1 MRLNRP
7 ADIHGDADSQHIARV
22 LEATKYR
29 RHRLN
34 RIRRVMQYLVGLVT
48 AVLVINAV
56 IGEGGLLSTLRARA
70 DQLRL
75 EKAIKDLRQK
85 NATLREM
92 VSGLSKDPTALE
104 RIARE
109 ELGLLA
115 PGEQLMIV
123 ADVVRQATPDH

>member
-1 MRLNRP
+1 
-7 ADIHGDADSQHIARV
+7 
-22 LEATKYR
+22 
-29 RHRLN
+29 
-34 RIRRVMQYLVGLVT
+34 MQYLVGLVT

-75 EKAIKDLRQK
+75 EKATKDLRQK

-92 VSGLSKDPTALE
+92 VSGLSKDPTVLE

>member
-1 MRLNRP
+1 MRPNRL
-7 ADIHGDADSQHIARV
+7 ADIRGDADSQRIARV
-22 LEATKYR
+22 LDAKESR

-34 RIRRVMQYLVGLVT
+34 RVRRIMQYLVGLVT

-56 IGEGGLLSTLRARA
+56 IGEGGLLSTIRARA
-70 DQLRL
+70 DQAQL
-75 EKAIKDLRQK
+75 EQVIQDLRHK
-85 NATLREM
+85 NETLRKT
-92 VSGLSKDPTALE
+92 VSGLNNDPTALE

-123 ADVVRQATPDH
+123 ADVGPQATPDP

>member
-1 MRLNRP
+1 MRRNRL
-7 ADIHGDADSQHIARV
+7 ADIRGDADSQHIARV
-22 LEATKYR
+22 LDAKESR

-34 RIRRVMQYLVGLVT
+34 RVRRIMQYLVGLVT

-56 IGEGGLLSTLRARA
+56 IGEGGLLSTIRARA
-70 DQLRL
+70 DQAQL
-75 EKAIKDLRQK
+75 EQVIQDLRHK
-85 NATLREM
+85 NETLRKT
-92 VSGLSKDPTALE
+92 VSGLNNDPTALE

-123 ADVVRQATPDH
+123 ADVGPQATPDP